1 MEWNISY
8 YLLSTLFVIFYC
20 SVLLQQ
26 KQQQQ
31 QQKQQNNNNKHEEL
45 PFIKILQF
53 SIRIFVLL
61 IYTEAVTGSVLSE
74 RGS

>member
-31 QQKQQNNNNKHEEL
+31 QKQQNNNKHEEL

-61 IYTEAVTGSVLSE
+61 IYTEAVTGGVLSE

>member
-31 QQKQQNNNNKHEEL
+31 QQKQQNNNKHEEL

-61 IYTEAVTGSVLSE
+61 IYTEAVTGGVLSE

>member
-31 QQKQQNNNNKHEEL
+31 QKRQNNNNKHEEL

-53 SIRIFVLL
+53 SIRIFVVL
-61 IYTEAVTGSVLSE
+61 IYTEVVTGGVLSE